1 MQPIN
6 PAVRQAIER
15 YISYN
20 WGNAIILEL
29 VRFRFNM
36 KLKSKCINSIRTDT
50 PCTKKCLETCMLKD
64 DPYLK

>member
-15 YISYN
+15 YLSYH
-20 WGNAIILEL
+20 WGNAIILDL

-36 KLKSKCINSIRTDT
+36 KLKSKCIDSIRTDT
-50 PCTKKCLETCMLKD
+50 PCTKKCLETCVLKD
-64 DPYLK
+64 DPYLS